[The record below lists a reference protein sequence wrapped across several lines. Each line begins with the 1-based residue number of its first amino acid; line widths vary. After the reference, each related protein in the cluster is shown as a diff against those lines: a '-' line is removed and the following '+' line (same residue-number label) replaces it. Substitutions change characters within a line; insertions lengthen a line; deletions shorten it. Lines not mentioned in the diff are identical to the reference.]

1 MTKIILIILISSM
14 TSCNTVTNGQVPEA
28 VKTAFKNKYPNE
40 NDPDWKKDK
49 NGNHV
54 IQPTRKTKV
63 ESTILT
69 LSEALKFE
77 VKITFRNL
85 DYHKLKEIK
94 KDDKKAA

>member
-1 MTKIILIILISSM
+1 MWNHQTDAAYDDWEKII
-14 TSCNTVTNGQVPEA
+14 
-28 VKTAFKNKYPNE
+28 K
-40 NDPDWKKDK
+40 KKDK
-49 NGNHV
+49 NGDHV

-85 DYHKLKEIK
+85 DYHKLKKIK